1 MPSDRMYETLYAI
14 KGKEERTGIIY
25 QIITADGITK
35 RKNSPIPWNISIET
49 GTRVFAQAEEY
60 FTYNKRKITFN
71 HFEML
76 IANAPPT
83 FSSPDLNTKNQHRG
97 ICKRRV
103 TTEFRSIG
111 MVKL

>member
-1 MPSDRMYETLYAI
+1 MYETLYAI
-14 KGKEERTGIIY
+14 IGKEERTGIIY
-25 QIITADGITK
+25 QIITADGIAK

-60 FTYNKRKITFN
+60 FMYNKRKITFN